1 MIAILVALV
10 LISSPS
16 QVNVGEEFN
25 ASVIVENVTDL
36 SAFQIDLS
44 YENLELLEIEKGEA
58 IKNWS
63 VFDYRT
69 IAPNKVRVIAAKFK
83 ESSIDNGK
91 ILNLKFRLKG
101 NAKIYLNG
109 ILSDSNGNKIEV
121 EFRTKEIIVPITEK
135 KTTIPITPTNE
146 HKNYLTLIENYWF
159 ALLPLLIV
167 IAAVIWKLRF

>member
-36 SAFQIDLS
+36 SAFQIDVS

-69 IAPNKVRVIAAKFK
+69 IAPNKVRVIAAKFR
-83 ESSIDNGK
+83 ESSIDNGE

-101 NAKIYLNG
+101 NAKIYLDG

-121 EFRTKEIIVPITEK
+121 EFRTKEIIVPM
-135 KTTIPITPTNE
+135 IPITPTNE
-146 HKNYLTLIENYWF
+146 HKNYLTFLENYWF

-167 IAAVIWKLRF
+167 IAAVVWKLRSW

>member
-58 IKNWS
+58 IKN
-63 VFDYRT
+63 
-69 IAPNKVRVIAAKFK
+69 
-83 ESSIDNGK
+83 
-91 ILNLKFRLKG
+91 
-101 NAKIYLNG
+101 
-109 ILSDSNGNKIEV
+109 
-121 EFRTKEIIVPITEK
+121 
-135 KTTIPITPTNE
+135 
-146 HKNYLTLIENYWF
+146 
-159 ALLPLLIV
+159 
-167 IAAVIWKLRF
+167 